1 MLNLHI
7 LLLSEMTEK
16 LPINLV
22 DALKALQADTVIC
35 EALGAEF
42 IEW

>member
-1 MLNLHI
+1 M
-7 LLLSEMTEK
+7 EK
-16 LPINLV
+16 LPNNLT